1 MNKIVIAGAG
11 TFGTSVAERLAWN
24 LNNMVYLHTIETEV
38 AADIEENHKN
48 SKYFPT
54 RFINQSI
61 HATTSYDVFSDAVLG
76 LNAMS
81 LVPVALARKYIIR
94 TFIGEETVEREESF
108 SFRKN
113 GLGKVSAS
121 IALCELIFFA
131 IYIIMDGAGTRPSV
145 HAFLEQQREI
155 AAYVARIPRRPGAG
169 PG

>member
-1 MNKIVIAGAG
+1 MKTNRNIGLTYILMVIVQMFICNYFHFSMNVTLSMLPAMVLCIPLSVNTSLAMVIAFATG
-11 TFGTSVAERLAWN
+11 LA
-24 LNNMVYLHTIETEV
+24 T
-38 AADIEENHKN
+38 
-48 SKYFPT
+48 
-54 RFINQSI
+54 
-61 HATTSYDVFSDAVLG
+61 DVFSDAVLG

-131 IYIIMDGAGTRPSV
+131 IYIIMDGAGTRPVWFNISRLC
-145 HAFLEQQREI
+145 ASMAASYILSLI
-155 AAYVARIPRRPGAG
+155 AIHMLSSED
-169 PG
+169 

>member
-1 MNKIVIAGAG
+1 MKTNRNIGLTYILMVIVQMFICNYFHFSMYVTLSMLPAMVLCIPLSVNTSLAMVIAFATG
-11 TFGTSVAERLAWN
+11 LA
-24 LNNMVYLHTIETEV
+24 T
-38 AADIEENHKN
+38 
-48 SKYFPT
+48 
-54 RFINQSI
+54 
-61 HATTSYDVFSDAVLG
+61 DVFSDAVLG

-131 IYIIMDGAGTRPSV
+131 IYIIMDGAGTRPVWFNISRLC
-145 HAFLEQQREI
+145 ASMAASYILSLI
-155 AAYVARIPRRPGAG
+155 AIHML
-169 PG
+169 

>member
-1 MNKIVIAGAG
+1 MKTNRNIGLTYILMVIVQMFICNYFHFSMYVTLSMLPAMVLCIPLSVNTSLAMVIAFATG
-11 TFGTSVAERLAWN
+11 LA
-24 LNNMVYLHTIETEV
+24 T
-38 AADIEENHKN
+38 
-48 SKYFPT
+48 
-54 RFINQSI
+54 
-61 HATTSYDVFSDAVLG
+61 DVFSDAVLG

-131 IYIIMDGAGTRPSV
+131 IYIIMDGAGTRPVWFNISRLC
-145 HAFLEQQREI
+145 ASMAASYILSLI
-155 AAYVARIPRRPGAG
+155 AIHMLSSED
-169 PG
+169 

>member
-1 MNKIVIAGAG
+1 MKTNRNIGLTYILMVIVQMFICNYFHFSMYVTLSMLPAMVLCIPLSVNTSLAMVIAFATG
-11 TFGTSVAERLAWN
+11 LA
-24 LNNMVYLHTIETEV
+24 T
-38 AADIEENHKN
+38 
-48 SKYFPT
+48 
-54 RFINQSI
+54 
-61 HATTSYDVFSDAVLG
+61 DVFSDAVLG

-131 IYIIMDGAGTRPSV
+131 IYIIMDGAGTRPVWFNISRLC
-145 HAFLEQQREI
+145 ASMAASSILSLI
-155 AAYVARIPRRPGAG
+155 AIHMLSSED
-169 PG
+169 

>member
-1 MNKIVIAGAG
+1 MNTNRNIGLTYILMVIVQMFICNYFHFSMYVTLSMLPAMVLCIPLSVNTSLAMVIAFATG
-11 TFGTSVAERLAWN
+11 LA
-24 LNNMVYLHTIETEV
+24 T
-38 AADIEENHKN
+38 
-48 SKYFPT
+48 
-54 RFINQSI
+54 
-61 HATTSYDVFSDAVLG
+61 DVFSDAVLG

-131 IYIIMDGAGTRPSV
+131 IYIIMDGAGTRPVWFNISRLC
-145 HAFLEQQREI
+145 ASMAASYILSLI
-155 AAYVARIPRRPGAG
+155 AIHMLSSED
-169 PG
+169 

>member
-1 MNKIVIAGAG
+1 MKTNRNIGLTYILMVIVQMFICNYFHFSMYVTLSMLPSMVLCIPLSVNTSLAMVIAFATG
-11 TFGTSVAERLAWN
+11 LA
-24 LNNMVYLHTIETEV
+24 T
-38 AADIEENHKN
+38 
-48 SKYFPT
+48 
-54 RFINQSI
+54 
-61 HATTSYDVFSDAVLG
+61 DVFSDAVLG

-131 IYIIMDGAGTRPSV
+131 IYIIMDGAGTRPVWFNISRLC
-145 HAFLEQQREI
+145 ASMAASYILSLI
-155 AAYVARIPRRPGAG
+155 AIHMLSSED
-169 PG
+169 

>member
-1 MNKIVIAGAG
+1 MKTNRNIGLTYILMVIVQMFICNYFHFSMYVTLSMLPAMVLCIPLSVNTSLAMVIAFATG
-11 TFGTSVAERLAWN
+11 LA
-24 LNNMVYLHTIETEV
+24 T
-38 AADIEENHKN
+38 
-48 SKYFPT
+48 
-54 RFINQSI
+54 
-61 HATTSYDVFSDAVLG
+61 DVFSDAVLG

-131 IYIIMDGAGTRPSV
+131 IYSIMDGAGTRPVWFNISRLC
-145 HAFLEQQREI
+145 ASMAASYILSLI
-155 AAYVARIPRRPGAG
+155 AIHMLSSED
-169 PG
+169 

>member
-1 MNKIVIAGAG
+1 MKTNRNIGLTYILMVIVQMFICNYFHFSMYVTLSMLPAMVLCIPLSVNTSLAMVIAFATG
-11 TFGTSVAERLAWN
+11 LA
-24 LNNMVYLHTIETEV
+24 T
-38 AADIEENHKN
+38 
-48 SKYFPT
+48 
-54 RFINQSI
+54 
-61 HATTSYDVFSDAVLG
+61 DVFSDAVLG

-131 IYIIMDGAGTRPSV
+131 IYIIMDGAGTRPVWFNICRLCASM
-145 HAFLEQQREI
+145 AASYILSLI
-155 AAYVARIPRRPGAG
+155 AIHMLSSED
-169 PG
+169 